1 MTAVPKTTNDLRR
14 AFLSFYEERGHRHL
28 PMAPLVPLDDPTLL
42 FTSAGMVPFKS
53 YYASPLAPPVRRAV
67 TVQRCLRLTD
77 IENIGVTVRHCT
89 LFEML
94 GNFSFGDYFKKE
106 AIEWAWELITG
117 VLGMPAERLYPSVFR
132 EDDEAFDLWAKH
144 IGLGAERV
152 TRLDEKD
159 NFWGPA
165 GGSGPCGPCSEIYWD
180 QGPGTGCGRPECA
193 PGCDCERYLEF
204 YNLVFP
210 QYDQAPDG
218 TRKPLPNRGIDTGM
232 GLERLAMIL
241 QSVPSIYDN
250 DLLRPIGDA
259 VKRMG
264 SPKAAQSDRG
274 KRAARVITDHARA
287 LVFTFAEGVR
297 PSNEGRG
304 YVVRRLLRRAARFG
318 RDLEIQGPF
327 LSRLVPTIVGQMA
340 AYDEYAYL
348 GREETA
354 IASAIHEEEARFA
367 ETLEA
372 GMSRFEETADALTKS
387 GATVYPGS
395 VAFMLYDTYGF
406 PIDLTSEL
414 ARERGLDVDLPA
426 YEAAMEEQRDRA
438 RRAGRFETRHKKAGP
453 WKALS
458 RGDHSRFVGYDRL
471 TVEDVTIREIRDV
484 AADAAGSAGA
494 GTVAAREVELTLDTT
509 PFYAEGGGQI
519 GDTGWLESMP
529 GTAVSRLR
537 VVDTVREADLIVH
550 RAEVVEGTPHAGPWR
565 ATVDA
570 VKRAATQRN
579 HTATHLLHAALRAR
593 LGTTVKQAG
602 SLVAPDRLRFDF
614 SYGKALTPED
624 VHAIETEVNRHILE
638 DLPVATQV
646 TSLKEAQEHGAMAL
660 FGEKY
665 GERVRQVIVD
675 PVSRELC
682 GGCHV
687 ARTGEIGYLRIEAE
701 SAIASGV
708 RRIEAV
714 TGALAYQRA
723 DEDRAL
729 LRDMAQRLNAPREQL
744 AERVRQ
750 MQEEARALKEARAKQ
765 SQGALLERV
774 HALVDE
780 AKRRGES
787 VITAQLEAGGIDEL
801 RQAGDVVR
809 KALPG
814 GAALLSAVIDG
825 KLSVAAVVGPQAT
838 DRLQADQ
845 WVRDAVSIVGGK
857 GGGKKDSALAGAKDP
872 ARAGEVLER
881 GAAYA
886 AERLKGAGVGPGAA

>member
-1 MTAVPKTTNDLRR
+1 VTRTTNELRR
-14 AFLSFYEERGHRHL
+14 TFIDFYKDRGHPHL

-53 YYASPLAPPVRRAV
+53 YYASPLAPPTRRAV

-106 AIEWAWELITG
+106 AIEYAWELITK
-117 VLGMPAERLYPSVFR
+117 VLGMPTERLYPSVFR

-144 IGLGAERV
+144 IGLGAARV

-180 QGPGTGCGRPECA
+180 QGPGVGCQRPTCA
-193 PGCDCERYLEF
+193 PGCECERYLEF

-218 TRKPLPNRGIDTGM
+218 SRKPLPNRGIDTGM

-241 QSVPSIYDN
+241 QGVPSIYDN

-264 SPKAAQSDRG
+264 SSKAAQSDRG
-274 KRAARVITDHARA
+274 RRAARVITDHVRA
-287 LVFTFAEGVR
+287 LVFLFAEGVR

-304 YVVRRLLRRAARFG
+304 YVARRLLRRAARFG
-318 RDLEIQGPF
+318 RDLEIRGPF
-327 LSRLVPTIVGQMA
+327 LSRLVPAVVDAMT
-340 AYDEYAYL
+340 AYEEYEYL
-348 GREETA
+348 RREQPA
-354 IASAIHEEEARFA
+354 VAGAIHEEEARFA
-367 ETLEA
+367 ETLET
-372 GMSRFEETADALTKS
+372 GMSRFEETAATLAQS
-387 GATVYPGS
+387 GGRVYPGS
-395 VAFMLYDTYGF
+395 AAFMLYDTYGF
-406 PIDLTSEL
+406 PIDLTAEL
-414 ARERGLDVDLPA
+414 ARERGLDVDMPA

-438 RRAGRFETRHKKAGP
+438 RKAGRFETRRRAAGP
-453 WKALS
+453 WQELT
-458 RGDHSRFVGYDRL
+458 RGDHSAFVGYDRL
-471 TVEDVTIREIRDV
+471 TVDDVSIRSLRDV
-484 AADAAGSAGA
+484 PAEGG
-494 GTVAAREVELTLDTT
+494 GPREVELTLDTT
-509 PFYAEGGGQI
+509 PFYAEGGGQV

-529 GTAVSRLR
+529 GTPVTRLR
-537 VVDTVREADLIVH
+537 VVDTVKDADQIVH
-550 RAEVVEGTPHAGPWR
+550 RAEVAEGTPHPGPYR
-565 ATVDA
+565 AAVDA
-570 VKRAATQRN
+570 AKRAATERN

-614 SYGKALTPED
+614 SYGKALTPAD
-624 VHAIETEVNRHILE
+624 LHAIETEVNQNVLE
-638 DLPVATQV
+638 DLPVATEI
-646 TSLKEAQEHGAMAL
+646 TSLREAQERGAMAL

-665 GERVRQVIVD
+665 GDRVRQVTVGT
-675 PVSRELC
+675 VSRELC

-687 ARTGEIGYLRIEAE
+687 TRTGEIGYLRIESE
-701 SAIASGV
+701 SAVASGV

-723 DEDRAL
+723 EEDRAL
-729 LRDMAQRLNAPREQL
+729 LREMAQRLGAPREQL
-744 AERVRQ
+744 AERLRQ
-750 MQEEARALKEARAKQ
+750 LQDETRALKEERAKQ
-765 SQGALLERV
+765 SQGALLDRV
-774 HALVDE
+774 HALIDE
-780 AKRRGES
+780 ANRRGEL
-787 VITAQLEAGGIDEL
+787 VITAQLEAGSVDEL

-814 GAALLSAVIDG
+814 GAALLAAVLDG

-857 GGGKKDSALAGAKDP
+857 GGGKKDSALAGAKEVG
-872 ARAGEVLER
+872 RAGEVLER

-886 AERLKGAGVGPGAA
+886 AERMKGAGAPTGTA